1 MEPVPWENKKQAA
14 DSLVQA
20 YVRGDDLPGAYS
32 GGKTMRSG
40 GTVWG
45 MRFCQQKCET
55 DAAGNIVVETM
66 LQSPH
71 GHFCHYL
78 KYLAHTGA
86 AESWTEFFNTG
97 KKAVT
102 LEMLSSFS
110 ISGITPLAAGTADVY
125 KRQHEGWGRAHYRE
139 MRKAGRSALSPRAY
153 PGVLLET
160 RS

>member
-1 MEPVPWENKKQAA
+1 M
-14 DSLVQA
+14 
-20 YVRGDDLPGAYS
+20 RGDDLPGAYS
-32 GGKTMRSG
+32 GGKDHAVGRNRLG
-40 GTVWG
+40 YAL
-45 MRFCQQKCET
+45 CQQKCET

-110 ISGITPLAAGTADVY
+110 ISGITPW
-125 KRQHEGWGRAHYRE
+125 RQAPRRDSLEYTGSEATGAWREG
-139 MRKAGRSALSPRAY
+139 S
-153 PGVLLET
+153 
-160 RS
+160 

>member
-1 MEPVPWENKKQAA
+1 MGVSLYRTVKMGDMQALYFLEETERHMSLTLLPEGMEPVPWENKKQAA

-78 KYLAHTGA
+78 KYDRRG
-86 AESWTEFFNTG
+86 
-97 KKAVT
+97 
-102 LEMLSSFS
+102 
-110 ISGITPLAAGTADVY
+110 
-125 KRQHEGWGRAHYRE
+125 
-139 MRKAGRSALSPRAY
+139 
-153 PGVLLET
+153 
-160 RS
+160 